1 MIDDTENVKS
11 GLVTIGSI
19 CPNSTDKKGATKD
32 KEKME
37 NIEYKRL
44 LNFTNVMEHEWD
56 KEQLTFPEI
65 DTKDKYFHELKRI
78 HLFVEN
84 KDNVIK
90 FYQTSY
96 VKQSIEKIR
105 H

>member
-11 GLVTIGSI
+11 GLVTIGST

-44 LNFTNVMEHEWD
+44 KRMIRKIFL
-56 KEQLTFPEI
+56 
-65 DTKDKYFHELKRI
+65 LKG
-78 HLFVEN
+78 
-84 KDNVIK
+84 
-90 FYQTSY
+90 
-96 VKQSIEKIR
+96 KIYLISR
-105 H
+105 RKSFILLVQYAKVQK

>member
-44 LNFTNVMEHEWD
+44 KRMIRKIFL
-56 KEQLTFPEI
+56 
-65 DTKDKYFHELKRI
+65 LKGKIYLISRRKSFI
-78 HLFVEN
+78 LLVQ
-84 KDNVIK
+84 
-90 FYQTSY
+90 YA
-96 VKQSIEKIR
+96 KIR
-105 H
+105 KYLINFAH

>member
-44 LNFTNVMEHEWD
+44 KRMIRKIFL
-56 KEQLTFPEI
+56 
-65 DTKDKYFHELKRI
+65 LKG
-78 HLFVEN
+78 
-84 KDNVIK
+84 
-90 FYQTSY
+90 
-96 VKQSIEKIR
+96 KIYLISR
-105 H
+105 RKSFIL